1 MRDVEQVRARIQTAV
16 EAAGPAGMVPGGFE
30 KEITGQLDALAREF
44 MGQFPHLQ
52 QMSLDE
58 WLAQHHDALAE
69 TDRRA
74 GYELLA
80 AYDEDHDAREDAPSI

>member
-1 MRDVEQVRARIQTAV
+1 MRDVDQVRARVQAAV
-16 EAAGPAGMVPGGFE
+16 GAAGPAGMVPDGFE
-30 KEITGQLDALAREF
+30 RELTDRLDALAREF
-44 MGQFPHLQ
+44 MGQFHDLP

-58 WLAQHHDALAE
+58 WLAEHHEALSE

-80 AYDEDHDAREDAPSI
+80 AYDEDPAGSEDVPSI